1 MNAVGPLLGT
11 VIDPAE
17 LARYVL
23 QFGFGIKNPEKF
35 MVQGMGEQPP
45 PEEGAPPAMTGN
57 MEPGPIP
64 EQVFEATGGVPPEL
78 LSQLQGQM
86 GMELPNL

>member
-1 MNAVGPLLGT
+1 
-11 VIDPAE
+11 
-17 LARYVL
+17 
-23 QFGFGIKNPEKF
+23 
-35 MVQGMGEQPP
+35 MVQGMGPQPQEEQG
-45 PEEGAPPAMTGN
+45 GAPPPAMTGN